1 MDYALNTFA
10 SAVAHRRELPS
21 VQRKLSL
28 TERAVRQHAGGTPN
42 ILNRVTDTQSTVPS
56 ASAFQ
61 FSGFSMGAANR
72 LADGLSQHITQSR
85 ARIDAVLQGGEA

>member
-1 MDYALNTFA
+1 MDHALNTLV

-28 TERAVRQHAGGTPN
+28 VERAVRQHAGGAPN
-42 ILNRVTDTQSTVPS
+42 ILNRVTVAQATVPS

-61 FSGFSMGAANR
+61 SA
-72 LADGLSQHITQSR
+72 L
-85 ARIDAVLQGGEA
+85 